1 MNSEKKLEL
10 VLEGLN
16 CAGCSAKIEDRV
28 NKLKYVE
35 SASINF
41 VNKVL
46 TINLEDLNK
55 REYVMKE
62 ARGIVNKLEP
72 HVKVFERNEDLK
84 EMRHSQNKVCE
95 CSEKDHNHSHDHDNN
110 HGHSHSHGHS
120 HGESN
125 FGNEKISK
133 ISMAIGIVLA
143 IIAFFIK
150 DESSL
155 KITLFIVSYGLIGYE
170 ILIIAFKNILRGEV
184 FDENF
189 LMAVATV
196 GAIAI
201 KEYPEAVAVMLFYKI
216 GEIFQDYAID
226 HSRKS
231 IANLVDIRPEFANV
245 KKDENVEKVSPEQV
259 EIGDI
264 IIVKPGEKVP
274 LDGEVIDGES
284 YLDTSILTGESVN
297 RKVEKGDIV
306 LSGSINNT
314 SLLTV
319 KVTKTFGQSA
329 VSKILDLVENASS
342 RKAPTEN
349 FITKFARY
357 YTPVVVFSAI
367 ALAILPPIISGTYDF
382 SEWIYRALVFL
393 VISCPCALVVSIP
406 LGFFG
411 GIGAAS
417 RNGILVKG
425 GNYLEALENTE
436 IVVFDKTG
444 TLTEGVFEVSEVKTY
459 KDIEE
464 DELIKLASLG
474 ESFSNHPIAKS
485 IIKYYGKDVDKQE
498 IKEYEEISG
507 HGVRALLGEDE
518 LLVGNHK
525 LMELNKVNYE
535 KANKFGTV
543 VYVALNKN
551 YCGYIIISDR
561 IKEDSKKT
569 IKELKNKGIKKTIML
584 TGDNK
589 SAGEKIGKEL
599 LLDEVYT
606 DLLPENKIEELEKLF
621 SQKSPK
627 GKLVFVGDGVNDAPV
642 LARADIGIAMGGLGS
657 DAAIEASDIVIM
669 QDNPFKI
676 IKGIEIAKRTKKI
689 VWENIIFSLGI
700 KFVVLSLG
708 ALGFANMWAAVFADV
723 GVTLIAVLNSMRAL
737 K

>member
-1 MNSEKKLEL
+1 MNNEEKLEL

-28 NKLKYVE
+28 NKLEDVE

-41 VNKVL
+41 ANKVL
-46 TINLEDLNK
+46 TIKFRNLNK
-55 REYVMKE
+55 KNIIMKDT
-62 ARGIVNKLEP
+62 RSIVNKLEP
-72 HVKVFERNEDLK
+72 HVKVLERQKNLRRKKPIE
-84 EMRHSQNKVCE
+84 EQVCSCSQGEHCHN
-95 CSEKDHNHSHDHDNN
+95 SEKT
-110 HGHSHSHGHS
+110 HSHGHS
-120 HGESN
+120 HAHGETKL
-125 FGNEKISK
+125 GNESISK
-133 ISMAIGIVLA
+133 ISMAIGIILA
-143 IIAFFIK
+143 IVAFLIK
-150 DESSL
+150 DEESL
-155 KITLFIVSYGLIGYE
+155 KTSLFIVSYILVGYE
-170 ILIIAFKNILRGEV
+170 IIIIALKNILRGEI

-189 LMAVATV
+189 LMAVATI

-201 KEYPEAVAVMLFYKI
+201 KEYPEAVAVMVFYKI
-216 GEIFQDYAID
+216 GEIFQDYAVD
-226 HSRKS
+226 HSRRS

-245 KKDENVEKVSPEQV
+245 KKGENIEMMSPEEVQ
-259 EIGDI
+259 IGDI

-274 LDGEVIDGES
+274 LDGEIIEGQS

-297 RKVEKGDIV
+297 RKVEKGDVV

-314 SLLTV
+314 SLLTI
-319 KVTKTFGQSA
+319 KVTKNFGQSA

-342 RKAPTEN
+342 KKAPTEN
-349 FITKFARY
+349 FITKFAKY
-357 YTPVVVFSAI
+357 YTPAVVFSAL
-367 ALAILPPIISGTYDF
+367 ALAVLPPIILGSYEF
-382 SEWIYRALVFL
+382 SKWIYRALVFL

-417 RNGILVKG
+417 RNGILIKG
-425 GNYLEALENTE
+425 GNYLEALQNVE
-436 IVVFDKTG
+436 IAVFDKTG
-444 TLTEGVFEVSEVKTY
+444 TLTEGVFEVSQVKTH
-459 KDIEE
+459 KDIKE
-464 DELIKLASLG
+464 DELIRLASLG

-485 IIKYYGKDVDKQE
+485 IVNYYGKDIDKQE

-507 HGVRALLGEDE
+507 HGIRALLDEGE

-525 LMELNKVNYE
+525 LMELKEVNYE
-535 KANKFGTV
+535 KTKDFGTI

-551 YCGYIIISDR
+551 YLGYIIISDR

-569 IKELKNKGIKKTIML
+569 IKELKNMGVKKTVML

-589 SAGEKIGKEL
+589 SAGERIGKEL
-599 LLDEVYT
+599 ALDEVHT

-621 SQKSPK
+621 SQKSLG

-669 QDNPFKI
+669 EDNPFKI
-676 IKGIEIAKRTKKI
+676 IKGIEIAKKTKKI
-689 VWENIIFSLGI
+689 VWQNIIFSLGV
-700 KFVVLSLG
+700 KFVVLTLG

-723 GVTLIAVLNSMRAL
+723 GVTLIAVLNSMRTL

>member
-1 MNSEKKLEL
+1 MNNEEKLEL

-28 NKLKYVE
+28 NKLEDVE

-41 VNKVL
+41 ANKVL
-46 TINLEDLNK
+46 TIKFRNLNK
-55 REYVMKE
+55 KNIIMKDT
-62 ARGIVNKLEP
+62 RSIVNKLEP
-72 HVKVFERNEDLK
+72 HVKVLERQKNLRRTKPIE
-84 EMRHSQNKVCE
+84 EQVCSCSQGEHCHN
-95 CSEKDHNHSHDHDNN
+95 SEKT
-110 HGHSHSHGHS
+110 HSHGHS
-120 HGESN
+120 HDHGETKL
-125 FGNEKISK
+125 GNESISK
-133 ISMAIGIVLA
+133 ISMAIGIILA
-143 IIAFFIK
+143 IVAFLIK
-150 DESSL
+150 DEESL
-155 KITLFIVSYGLIGYE
+155 KTSLFIVSYILVGYE
-170 ILIIAFKNILRGEV
+170 IIIIALKNILRGEI

-189 LMAVATV
+189 LMAVATI

-201 KEYPEAVAVMLFYKI
+201 KEYPEAVAVMVFYKI
-216 GEIFQDYAID
+216 GEIFQDYAVD
-226 HSRKS
+226 HSRRS

-245 KKDENVEKVSPEQV
+245 KKGENIEMMSPEEVQ
-259 EIGDI
+259 IGDI

-274 LDGEVIDGES
+274 LDGEIIEGQS

-297 RKVEKGDIV
+297 RKVEKGDVV

-314 SLLTV
+314 SLLTI
-319 KVTKTFGQSA
+319 KVTKNFGQSA

-342 RKAPTEN
+342 KKAPTEN
-349 FITKFARY
+349 FITKFAKY
-357 YTPVVVFSAI
+357 YTPAVVFSAL
-367 ALAILPPIISGTYDF
+367 ALAVLPPIILGSYEF
-382 SEWIYRALVFL
+382 SKWIYRALVFL

-417 RNGILVKG
+417 RNGILIKG
-425 GNYLEALENTE
+425 GNYLEALQNVE
-436 IVVFDKTG
+436 IAVFDKTG
-444 TLTEGVFEVSEVKTY
+444 TLTEGVFEVSQVKTH
-459 KDIEE
+459 KDIKE
-464 DELIKLASLG
+464 DELIRLASLG

-485 IIKYYGKDVDKQE
+485 IVNYYGKDIDKQE

-507 HGVRALLGEDE
+507 HGIRALLDEGE

-525 LMELNKVNYE
+525 LMELKEVNYE
-535 KANKFGTV
+535 KTKDFGTI

-551 YCGYIIISDR
+551 YLGYIIISDR

-569 IKELKNKGIKKTIML
+569 IKELKNMGVKKTVML

-589 SAGEKIGKEL
+589 SAGERIGKEL
-599 LLDEVYT
+599 ALDEVHT

-621 SQKSPK
+621 SQKSLG

-669 QDNPFKI
+669 EDNPFKI
-676 IKGIEIAKRTKKI
+676 IKGIEIAKKTKKI
-689 VWENIIFSLGI
+689 VWQNIIFSLGV
-700 KFVVLSLG
+700 KFVVLTLG

-723 GVTLIAVLNSMRAL
+723 GVTLIAVLNSMRTL

>member
-1 MNSEKKLEL
+1 MNNEEKLEL

-28 NKLKYVE
+28 NKLEDVE

-41 VNKVL
+41 ANKVL
-46 TINLEDLNK
+46 TIKFRNLNK
-55 REYVMKE
+55 KNIIMKDT
-62 ARGIVNKLEP
+62 RSIVNKLEP
-72 HVKVFERNEDLK
+72 HVKVLERQKNLRRKKPIE
-84 EMRHSQNKVCE
+84 EQVCSCSQGEHCHN
-95 CSEKDHNHSHDHDNN
+95 SEKT
-110 HGHSHSHGHS
+110 HSHGHS
-120 HGESN
+120 HDHGETKL
-125 FGNEKISK
+125 GNESISK
-133 ISMAIGIVLA
+133 ISMAIGIILA
-143 IIAFFIK
+143 IVAFLIK
-150 DESSL
+150 DEESL
-155 KITLFIVSYGLIGYE
+155 KTSLFIVSYILVGYE
-170 ILIIAFKNILRGEV
+170 IIIIALKNILRGEI

-189 LMAVATV
+189 LMAVATI

-201 KEYPEAVAVMLFYKI
+201 KEYPEAVAVMVFYKI
-216 GEIFQDYAID
+216 GEIFQDYAVD
-226 HSRKS
+226 HSRRS

-245 KKDENVEKVSPEQV
+245 KKGENIEMMSPEEVQ
-259 EIGDI
+259 IGDI

-274 LDGEVIDGES
+274 LDGEIIEGQS

-297 RKVEKGDIV
+297 RKVEKGDVV

-314 SLLTV
+314 SLLTI
-319 KVTKTFGQSA
+319 KVTKNFGQSA
-329 VSKILDLVENASS
+329 ASKILDLVENASS
-342 RKAPTEN
+342 KKAPTEN
-349 FITKFARY
+349 FITKFAKY
-357 YTPVVVFSAI
+357 YTPAVVFSAL
-367 ALAILPPIISGTYDF
+367 ALAVLPPIILGSYEF
-382 SEWIYRALVFL
+382 SKWIYRALVFL

-417 RNGILVKG
+417 RNGILIKG
-425 GNYLEALENTE
+425 GNYLEALQNVE
-436 IVVFDKTG
+436 IAVFDKTG
-444 TLTEGVFEVSEVKTY
+444 TLTEGVFEVSQVKTH
-459 KDIEE
+459 KDIKE
-464 DELIKLASLG
+464 DELIRLASLG

-485 IIKYYGKDVDKQE
+485 IVNYYGKDIDKQE

-507 HGVRALLGEDE
+507 HGIRALLDEGE

-525 LMELNKVNYE
+525 LMELKEVNYE
-535 KANKFGTV
+535 KTKDFGTI

-551 YCGYIIISDR
+551 YLGYIIISDR

-569 IKELKNKGIKKTIML
+569 IKELKNMGVKKTVML

-589 SAGEKIGKEL
+589 SAGERIGKEL
-599 LLDEVYT
+599 ALDEVHT

-621 SQKSPK
+621 SQKSLG

-669 QDNPFKI
+669 EDNPFKI
-676 IKGIEIAKRTKKI
+676 IKGIEIAKKTKKI
-689 VWENIIFSLGI
+689 VWQNIIFSLGV
-700 KFVVLSLG
+700 KFVVLTLG

-723 GVTLIAVLNSMRAL
+723 GVTLIAVLNSMRTL

>member
-1 MNSEKKLEL
+1 MNNEEKLEL

-28 NKLKYVE
+28 NKLEDVE

-41 VNKVL
+41 ANKVL
-46 TINLEDLNK
+46 TIKFRNLNK
-55 REYVMKE
+55 KNIIMKDT
-62 ARGIVNKLEP
+62 RSIVNKLEP
-72 HVKVFERNEDLK
+72 HVKVLERQKNLRRKKPIE
-84 EMRHSQNKVCE
+84 EQVCSCSQGEHCHN
-95 CSEKDHNHSHDHDNN
+95 SEKT
-110 HGHSHSHGHS
+110 HSHGHS
-120 HGESN
+120 HAHGETKL
-125 FGNEKISK
+125 GNESISK
-133 ISMAIGIVLA
+133 ISMAIGIILA
-143 IIAFFIK
+143 IVAFLIK
-150 DESSL
+150 DEESL
-155 KITLFIVSYGLIGYE
+155 KTSLFIVSYILVGYE
-170 ILIIAFKNILRGEV
+170 IIIIALKNILRGEI

-189 LMAVATV
+189 LMAVATI

-201 KEYPEAVAVMLFYKI
+201 KEYPEAVAVMVFYKI
-216 GEIFQDYAID
+216 GEIFQDYAVD
-226 HSRKS
+226 HSRRS

-245 KKDENVEKVSPEQV
+245 KKGENIEMMSPEEVQ
-259 EIGDI
+259 IGDI

-274 LDGEVIDGES
+274 LDGEIIEGQS

-297 RKVEKGDIV
+297 RKVEKGDVV

-314 SLLTV
+314 SLLTI
-319 KVTKTFGQSA
+319 KVTKNFGQSA

-342 RKAPTEN
+342 KKAPTEN
-349 FITKFARY
+349 FITKFAKY
-357 YTPVVVFSAI
+357 YTPAVVFSAL
-367 ALAILPPIISGTYDF
+367 ALAVLPPIILGSYEF
-382 SEWIYRALVFL
+382 SKWIYRALVFL

-417 RNGILVKG
+417 RNGILIKG
-425 GNYLEALENTE
+425 GNYLEALQNVE
-436 IVVFDKTG
+436 IAVFDKTG
-444 TLTEGVFEVSEVKTY
+444 TLTEGVFEVSQVKTH
-459 KDIEE
+459 KDIKE
-464 DELIKLASLG
+464 DELIRLASLG

-485 IIKYYGKDVDKQE
+485 IVNYYGKDIDKQE

-507 HGVRALLGEDE
+507 HGIRALLDEGE

-525 LMELNKVNYE
+525 LMELKEVNYE
-535 KANKFGTV
+535 KTKDFGTV

-551 YCGYIIISDR
+551 YLGYIIISDR

-569 IKELKNKGIKKTIML
+569 IKELKNMGVKKTVML

-589 SAGEKIGKEL
+589 SAGERIGKEL
-599 LLDEVYT
+599 ALDEVHT

-621 SQKSPK
+621 SQKSLG

-669 QDNPFKI
+669 EDNPFKI
-676 IKGIEIAKRTKKI
+676 IKGIEIAKKTKKI
-689 VWENIIFSLGI
+689 VWQNIIFSLGV
-700 KFVVLSLG
+700 KFVVLTLG

-723 GVTLIAVLNSMRAL
+723 GVTLIAVLNSMRTL

>member
-1 MNSEKKLEL
+1 MNNEEKLEL

-28 NKLKYVE
+28 NKLEDVE

-41 VNKVL
+41 ANKVL
-46 TINLEDLNK
+46 TIKFRNLNK
-55 REYVMKE
+55 KNIIMKDT
-62 ARGIVNKLEP
+62 RSIVNKLEP
-72 HVKVFERNEDLK
+72 HVKVLERQKNLRRKKPIE
-84 EMRHSQNKVCE
+84 EQVCSCSQGEHCHN
-95 CSEKDHNHSHDHDNN
+95 SEKT
-110 HGHSHSHGHS
+110 HSHGHS
-120 HGESN
+120 HDHGETKL
-125 FGNEKISK
+125 GNESISK
-133 ISMAIGIVLA
+133 ISMAIGIILA
-143 IIAFFIK
+143 IVAFLIK
-150 DESSL
+150 DEESL
-155 KITLFIVSYGLIGYE
+155 KTSLFIVSYILVGYE
-170 ILIIAFKNILRGEV
+170 IIIIALKNILRGEI

-189 LMAVATV
+189 LMAVATI

-201 KEYPEAVAVMLFYKI
+201 KEYPEAVAVMVFYKI
-216 GEIFQDYAID
+216 GEIFQDYAVD
-226 HSRKS
+226 HSRRS

-245 KKDENVEKVSPEQV
+245 KKGENIEMMSPEEVQ
-259 EIGDI
+259 IGDI

-274 LDGEVIDGES
+274 LDGEIIEGQS

-297 RKVEKGDIV
+297 RKVEKGDVV

-314 SLLTV
+314 SLLTI
-319 KVTKTFGQSA
+319 KVTKNFGQSA

-342 RKAPTEN
+342 KKAPTEN
-349 FITKFARY
+349 FITKFAKY
-357 YTPVVVFSAI
+357 YTPAVVFSAL
-367 ALAILPPIISGTYDF
+367 ALAVLPPIILGSYEF
-382 SEWIYRALVFL
+382 SKWIYRALVFL

-417 RNGILVKG
+417 RNGILIKG
-425 GNYLEALENTE
+425 GNYLEALQNVE
-436 IVVFDKTG
+436 IAVFDKTG
-444 TLTEGVFEVSEVKTY
+444 TLTEGVFEVSQVKTH
-459 KDIEE
+459 KDIKE
-464 DELIKLASLG
+464 DELIRLASLG

-485 IIKYYGKDVDKQE
+485 IVNYYGKDIDKQE

-507 HGVRALLGEDE
+507 HGIRALLDEGE

-525 LMELNKVNYE
+525 LMELKEVNYE
-535 KANKFGTV
+535 KTKDFGTI

-551 YCGYIIISDR
+551 YLGYIIISDR

-569 IKELKNKGIKKTIML
+569 IKELKNMGVKKTVML

-589 SAGEKIGKEL
+589 SAGERIGKEL
-599 LLDEVYT
+599 ALDEVHT

-621 SQKSPK
+621 SQKSLG

-669 QDNPFKI
+669 EDNPFKI
-676 IKGIEIAKRTKKI
+676 IKGIEIAKKTKKI
-689 VWENIIFSLGI
+689 VWQNIIFSLGV
-700 KFVVLSLG
+700 KFVVLTLG

-723 GVTLIAVLNSMRAL
+723 GVTLIAVLNSMRTL

>member
-1 MNSEKKLEL
+1 MNNEEKLEL

-28 NKLKYVE
+28 NKLEDVE

-41 VNKVL
+41 ANKVL
-46 TINLEDLNK
+46 TIKFRNLNK
-55 REYVMKE
+55 KNIIMKDT
-62 ARGIVNKLEP
+62 RSIVNKLEP
-72 HVKVFERNEDLK
+72 HVKVLERQKNLRRTKPIE
-84 EMRHSQNKVCE
+84 EQVCSCSQGEHCHN
-95 CSEKDHNHSHDHDNN
+95 SEKT
-110 HGHSHSHGHS
+110 HSHGHS
-120 HGESN
+120 HDHGETKL
-125 FGNEKISK
+125 GNESISK
-133 ISMAIGIVLA
+133 ISMAIGIILA
-143 IIAFFIK
+143 IVAFLIK
-150 DESSL
+150 DEESL
-155 KITLFIVSYGLIGYE
+155 KTSLFIVSYILVGYE
-170 ILIIAFKNILRGEV
+170 IIIIALKNILRGEI

-189 LMAVATV
+189 LMAVATI

-201 KEYPEAVAVMLFYKI
+201 KEYPEAVAVMVFYKI
-216 GEIFQDYAID
+216 GEIFQDYAVD
-226 HSRKS
+226 HSRRS

-245 KKDENVEKVSPEQV
+245 KKGENIEMMSPEEVQ
-259 EIGDI
+259 IGDI

-274 LDGEVIDGES
+274 LDGEIIEGQS

-297 RKVEKGDIV
+297 RKVEKGDVV

-314 SLLTV
+314 SLLTI
-319 KVTKTFGQSA
+319 KVTKNFGQSA

-342 RKAPTEN
+342 KKAPTEN
-349 FITKFARY
+349 FITKFAKY
-357 YTPVVVFSAI
+357 YTPAVVFSAL
-367 ALAILPPIISGTYDF
+367 ALAVLPPIILGSYEF
-382 SEWIYRALVFL
+382 SKWIYRALVFL

-417 RNGILVKG
+417 RNGILIKG
-425 GNYLEALENTE
+425 GNYLEALQNVE
-436 IVVFDKTG
+436 IAVFDKTG
-444 TLTEGVFEVSEVKTY
+444 TLTEGVFEVSQVKTH
-459 KDIEE
+459 KDIKE
-464 DELIKLASLG
+464 DELIRLASLG

-485 IIKYYGKDVDKQE
+485 IVNYYGKDIDKQE

-507 HGVRALLGEDE
+507 HGIRALLDEGE

-525 LMELNKVNYE
+525 LMELKEVNYE
-535 KANKFGTV
+535 KTKDFGTV

-551 YCGYIIISDR
+551 YLGYIIISDR

-569 IKELKNKGIKKTIML
+569 IKELKNMGVKKTVML

-589 SAGEKIGKEL
+589 SAGERIGKEL
-599 LLDEVYT
+599 ALDEVHT

-621 SQKSPK
+621 SQKSLG

-669 QDNPFKI
+669 EDNPFKI
-676 IKGIEIAKRTKKI
+676 IKGIEIAKKTKKI
-689 VWENIIFSLGI
+689 VWQNIIFSLGV
-700 KFVVLSLG
+700 KFVVLTLG

-723 GVTLIAVLNSMRAL
+723 GVTLIAVLNSMRTL

>member
-1 MNSEKKLEL
+1 MNNEEKLEL

-28 NKLKYVE
+28 NKLEDVE

-41 VNKVL
+41 ANKVL
-46 TINLEDLNK
+46 TIKFRNLNK
-55 REYVMKE
+55 KNIIMKDT
-62 ARGIVNKLEP
+62 RSIVNKLEP
-72 HVKVFERNEDLK
+72 HVKVLERQKNLRRKKPIE
-84 EMRHSQNKVCE
+84 EQVCSCSQGEHCHN
-95 CSEKDHNHSHDHDNN
+95 SEKT
-110 HGHSHSHGHS
+110 HSHGHS
-120 HGESN
+120 HDHGETKL
-125 FGNEKISK
+125 GNESISK
-133 ISMAIGIVLA
+133 ISMAIGIILA
-143 IIAFFIK
+143 IVAFLIK
-150 DESSL
+150 DEESL
-155 KITLFIVSYGLIGYE
+155 KTSLFIVSYILVGYE
-170 ILIIAFKNILRGEV
+170 IIIIALKNILRGEI

-189 LMAVATV
+189 LMAVATI

-201 KEYPEAVAVMLFYKI
+201 KEYPEAVAVMVFYKI
-216 GEIFQDYAID
+216 GEIFQDYAVD
-226 HSRKS
+226 HSRRS

-245 KKDENVEKVSPEQV
+245 KKGENIEMMSPEEVQ
-259 EIGDI
+259 IGDI

-274 LDGEVIDGES
+274 LDGEIIEGQS

-297 RKVEKGDIV
+297 RKVEKGDVV

-314 SLLTV
+314 SLLTI
-319 KVTKTFGQSA
+319 KVTKNFGQSA

-342 RKAPTEN
+342 KKAPTEN
-349 FITKFARY
+349 FITKFAKY
-357 YTPVVVFSAI
+357 YTPAVVFSAL
-367 ALAILPPIISGTYDF
+367 ALAVLPPIILGSYEF
-382 SEWIYRALVFL
+382 SKWIYRALVFL

-417 RNGILVKG
+417 RNGILIKG
-425 GNYLEALENTE
+425 GNYLEALQNVE
-436 IVVFDKTG
+436 IAVFDKTG
-444 TLTEGVFEVSEVKTY
+444 TLTEGVFEVSQVKTH
-459 KDIEE
+459 KDIKE
-464 DELIKLASLG
+464 DELIRLASLG

-485 IIKYYGKDVDKQE
+485 IVNYYGKDIDKQE

-507 HGVRALLGEDE
+507 HGIRALLDEGE

-525 LMELNKVNYE
+525 LMELKEVNYE
-535 KANKFGTV
+535 KTKDFGTV

-551 YCGYIIISDR
+551 YLGYIIISDR

-569 IKELKNKGIKKTIML
+569 IKELKNMGVKKTVML

-589 SAGEKIGKEL
+589 SAGERIGKEL
-599 LLDEVYT
+599 ALDEVHT

-621 SQKSPK
+621 SQKSLG

-669 QDNPFKI
+669 EDNPFKI
-676 IKGIEIAKRTKKI
+676 IKGIEIAKKTKKI
-689 VWENIIFSLGI
+689 VWQNIIFSLGV
-700 KFVVLSLG
+700 KFVVLTLG

-723 GVTLIAVLNSMRAL
+723 GVTLIAVLNSMRTL

>member
-1 MNSEKKLEL
+1 MNNEEKLEL

-28 NKLKYVE
+28 NKLEDVE

-41 VNKVL
+41 ANKVL
-46 TINLEDLNK
+46 TIKFRNLNK
-55 REYVMKE
+55 KNIIMKDT
-62 ARGIVNKLEP
+62 RSIVNKLEP
-72 HVKVFERNEDLK
+72 HVKVLERQKNLRRTKPIE
-84 EMRHSQNKVCE
+84 EQVCSCSQGEHCHN
-95 CSEKDHNHSHDHDNN
+95 SEKT
-110 HGHSHSHGHS
+110 HSHGHS
-120 HGESN
+120 HAHGETKL
-125 FGNEKISK
+125 GNESISK
-133 ISMAIGIVLA
+133 ISMAIGIILA
-143 IIAFFIK
+143 IVAFLIK
-150 DESSL
+150 DEESL
-155 KITLFIVSYGLIGYE
+155 KTSLFIVSYILVGYE
-170 ILIIAFKNILRGEV
+170 IIIIALKNILRGEI

-189 LMAVATV
+189 LMAVATI

-201 KEYPEAVAVMLFYKI
+201 KEYPEAVAVMVFYKI
-216 GEIFQDYAID
+216 GEIFQDYAVD
-226 HSRKS
+226 HSRRS

-245 KKDENVEKVSPEQV
+245 KKGENIEMMSPEEVQ
-259 EIGDI
+259 IGDI

-274 LDGEVIDGES
+274 LDGEIIEGQS

-297 RKVEKGDIV
+297 RKVEKGDVV

-314 SLLTV
+314 SLLTI
-319 KVTKTFGQSA
+319 KVTKNFGQSA

-342 RKAPTEN
+342 KKAPTEN
-349 FITKFARY
+349 FITKFAKY
-357 YTPVVVFSAI
+357 YTPAVVFSAL
-367 ALAILPPIISGTYDF
+367 ALAVLPPIILGSYEF
-382 SEWIYRALVFL
+382 SKWIYRALVFL

-417 RNGILVKG
+417 RNGILIKG
-425 GNYLEALENTE
+425 GNYLEALQNVE
-436 IVVFDKTG
+436 IAVFDKTG
-444 TLTEGVFEVSEVKTY
+444 TLTEGVFEVSQVKTH
-459 KDIEE
+459 KDIKE
-464 DELIKLASLG
+464 DELIRLASLG

-485 IIKYYGKDVDKQE
+485 IVNYYGKDIDKQE

-507 HGVRALLGEDE
+507 HGIRALLDEGE

-525 LMELNKVNYE
+525 LMELKEVNYE
-535 KANKFGTV
+535 KTKDFGTI

-551 YCGYIIISDR
+551 YLGYIIISDR

-569 IKELKNKGIKKTIML
+569 IKELKNMGVKKTVML

-589 SAGEKIGKEL
+589 SAGERIGKEL
-599 LLDEVYT
+599 ALDEVHT

-621 SQKSPK
+621 SQKSLG

-669 QDNPFKI
+669 EDNPFKI
-676 IKGIEIAKRTKKI
+676 IKGIEIAKKTKKI
-689 VWENIIFSLGI
+689 VWQNIIFSLGV
-700 KFVVLSLG
+700 KFVVLTLG

-723 GVTLIAVLNSMRAL
+723 GVTLIAVLNSMRTL

>member
-1 MNSEKKLEL
+1 MNNEEKLEL

-28 NKLKYVE
+28 NKLEDVE

-46 TINLEDLNK
+46 TIKFRNLNK
-55 REYVMKE
+55 KNIIMKDT
-62 ARGIVNKLEP
+62 RSIVNKLEP
-72 HVKVFERNEDLK
+72 HVKVLERQKNLRRTKPIE
-84 EMRHSQNKVCE
+84 EQVCSCSQGEHCHN
-95 CSEKDHNHSHDHDNN
+95 SEKT
-110 HGHSHSHGHS
+110 HSHGHS
-120 HGESN
+120 HDHGETKL
-125 FGNEKISK
+125 GNESISK
-133 ISMAIGIVLA
+133 ISMAIGIILA
-143 IIAFFIK
+143 IVAFLIK
-150 DESSL
+150 DEESL
-155 KITLFIVSYGLIGYE
+155 KTSLFIVSYILVGYE
-170 ILIIAFKNILRGEV
+170 IIIIALKNILRGEI

-189 LMAVATV
+189 LMAVATI

-201 KEYPEAVAVMLFYKI
+201 KEYPEAVAVMVFYKI
-216 GEIFQDYAID
+216 GEIFQDYAVD
-226 HSRKS
+226 HSRRS

-245 KKDENVEKVSPEQV
+245 KKGENIEMMSPEEVQ
-259 EIGDI
+259 IGDI

-274 LDGEVIDGES
+274 LDGEIIEGQS

-297 RKVEKGDIV
+297 RKVEKGDVV

-314 SLLTV
+314 SLLTI
-319 KVTKTFGQSA
+319 KVTKNFGQSA

-342 RKAPTEN
+342 KKAPTEN
-349 FITKFARY
+349 FITKFAKY
-357 YTPVVVFSAI
+357 YTPAVVFSAL
-367 ALAILPPIISGTYDF
+367 ALAVLPPIILGSYEF
-382 SEWIYRALVFL
+382 SKWIYRALVFL

-417 RNGILVKG
+417 RNGILIKG
-425 GNYLEALENTE
+425 GNYLEALQNVE
-436 IVVFDKTG
+436 IAVFDKTG
-444 TLTEGVFEVSEVKTY
+444 TLTEGVFEVSQVKTH
-459 KDIEE
+459 KDIKE
-464 DELIKLASLG
+464 DELIRLASLG

-485 IIKYYGKDVDKQE
+485 IVNYYGKDIDKQE

-507 HGVRALLGEDE
+507 HGIRALLDEGE

-525 LMELNKVNYE
+525 LMELKEVSYE
-535 KANKFGTV
+535 KTKDFGTV

-551 YCGYIIISDR
+551 YLGYIIISDR

-569 IKELKNKGIKKTIML
+569 IKELKNMGVKKTVML

-589 SAGEKIGKEL
+589 SAGERIGKEL
-599 LLDEVYT
+599 ALDEVHT

-621 SQKSPK
+621 SQKSLG

-657 DAAIEASDIVIM
+657 DAAIQASDIVVM
-669 QDNPFKI
+669 EDNPFKI
-676 IKGIEIAKRTKKI
+676 IKGIEIAKKTKKI
-689 VWENIIFSLGI
+689 VWQNIIFSLGV
-700 KFVVLSLG
+700 KFVVLTLG

-723 GVTLIAVLNSMRAL
+723 GVTLIAVLNSMRTL

>member
-1 MNSEKKLEL
+1 MSKEKKLEL
-10 VLEGLN
+10 VLEGLS

-28 NKLKYVE
+28 NKLEDVD

-41 VNKVL
+41 ANKVL
-46 TINLEDLNK
+46 TINLEELDK
-55 REYVMKE
+55 REDVLNNTK
-62 ARGIVNKLEP
+62 GIVNKLEP
-72 HVKVFERNEDLK
+72 HVKVLERNSYSK
-84 EMRHSQNKVCE
+84 EMRTSKCDGGCCGEEH
-95 CSEKDHNHSHDHDNN
+95 HHSHEY
-110 HGHSHSHGHS
+110 GHSHGHFHS
-120 HGESN
+120 EAS

-133 ISMAIGIVLA
+133 FSMIIGIALA
-143 IIAFFIK
+143 VIAFFIK
-150 DESSL
+150 DDSSV
-155 KITLFIVSYGLIGYE
+155 KTALFIVSYLLIGYE
-170 ILIIAFKNILRGEV
+170 ILIVAFRNILGGEI

-189 LMAVATV
+189 LMAVATI

-201 KEYPEAVAVMLFYKI
+201 KQYPEAVAVMLFYKI
-216 GEIFQDYAID
+216 GEIFQDYAVD

-231 IANLVDIRPEFANV
+231 IADIVDIRPEFANL
-245 KKDENVEKVSPEQV
+245 KKGENIEKISPEQV
-259 EIGDI
+259 NIGDI

-274 LDGEVIDGES
+274 LDGEVIEGQS

-297 RKVEKGDIV
+297 KKVEEGDVV
-306 LSGSINNT
+306 LSGFINST
-314 SLLTV
+314 SLLTI

-329 VSKILDLVENASS
+329 VSKILDLVENASF
-342 RKAPTEN
+342 RKAPTEK
-349 FITKFARY
+349 FITKFAKY

-367 ALAILPPIISGTYDF
+367 ALFVLPPIISATYNF
-382 SEWIYRALVFL
+382 SEWLYRALVFL

-425 GNYLEALENTE
+425 SNYLEALQDTE
-436 IVVFDKTG
+436 VVVFDKTG
-444 TLTEGVFEVSEVKTY
+444 TLTEGVFEVSKVKTHD
-459 KDIEE
+459 DIKE
-464 DELIKLASLG
+464 DELIRLASLG

-485 IIKYYGKDVDKQE
+485 IIKYYGKDIEKKE

-507 HGVRALLGEDE
+507 HGIKALLEKKE

-525 LMELNKVNYE
+525 LMELNGINYE
-535 KANKFGTV
+535 KVNEFGTI
-543 VYVALNKN
+543 VYVALDKK
-551 YCGYIIISDR
+551 YYGYIIISDK

-569 IKELKNKGIKKTIML
+569 IRELKNKGIKKTVML

-589 SAGEKIGKEL
+589 LAGEKIGKEL
-599 LLDEVYT
+599 SLDEVHT

-621 SQKSPK
+621 EQRSSK

-669 QDNPFKI
+669 EDNPFKI

-689 VWENIIFSLGI
+689 VWENIIFSLGV
-700 KFVVLSLG
+700 KLVVLALG

-737 K
+737 KI

>member
-1 MNSEKKLEL
+1 MNNEEKLEL

-28 NKLKYVE
+28 NKLEDVE

-46 TINLEDLNK
+46 TIKFRNLNK
-55 REYVMKE
+55 KNIIMKDT
-62 ARGIVNKLEP
+62 RSIVNKLEP
-72 HVKVFERNEDLK
+72 HVKVLERQKNLRRKKPIE
-84 EMRHSQNKVCE
+84 EQVCSCSQGEHCHN
-95 CSEKDHNHSHDHDNN
+95 SEKT
-110 HGHSHSHGHS
+110 HSHGHS
-120 HGESN
+120 HDHGETKL
-125 FGNEKISK
+125 GNESISK
-133 ISMAIGIVLA
+133 ISMAIGIILA
-143 IIAFFIK
+143 IVAFLIK
-150 DESSL
+150 DEESL
-155 KITLFIVSYGLIGYE
+155 KTSLFIVSYILVGYE
-170 ILIIAFKNILRGEV
+170 IIIIALKNILRGEI

-189 LMAVATV
+189 LMAVATI

-201 KEYPEAVAVMLFYKI
+201 KEYPEAVAVMVFYKI
-216 GEIFQDYAID
+216 GEIFQDYAVD
-226 HSRKS
+226 HSRRS

-245 KKDENVEKVSPEQV
+245 KKGENIEMMSPEEVQ
-259 EIGDI
+259 IGDI

-274 LDGEVIDGES
+274 LDGEIIEGQS

-297 RKVEKGDIV
+297 RKVEKGDVV

-314 SLLTV
+314 SLLTI
-319 KVTKTFGQSA
+319 KVTKNFGQSA

-342 RKAPTEN
+342 KKAPTEN
-349 FITKFARY
+349 FITKFAKY
-357 YTPVVVFSAI
+357 YTPAVVFSAL
-367 ALAILPPIISGTYDF
+367 ALAVLPPIILGSYEF
-382 SEWIYRALVFL
+382 SKWIYRALVFL

-417 RNGILVKG
+417 RNGILIKG
-425 GNYLEALENTE
+425 GNYLEALQNVE
-436 IVVFDKTG
+436 IAVFDKTG
-444 TLTEGVFEVSEVKTY
+444 TLTEGVFEVSQVKTH
-459 KDIEE
+459 KDIKE
-464 DELIKLASLG
+464 DELIRLASLG

-485 IIKYYGKDVDKQE
+485 IVNYYGKDIDKQE

-507 HGVRALLGEDE
+507 HGIRALLDEGE

-525 LMELNKVNYE
+525 LMELKEVNYE
-535 KANKFGTV
+535 KTKDFGTV

-551 YCGYIIISDR
+551 YLGYIIISDR

-569 IKELKNKGIKKTIML
+569 IKELKNMGVKKTVML

-589 SAGEKIGKEL
+589 SAGERIGKEL
-599 LLDEVYT
+599 ALDEVHT

-621 SQKSPK
+621 SQKSLG

-669 QDNPFKI
+669 EDNPFKI
-676 IKGIEIAKRTKKI
+676 IKGIEIAKKTKKI
-689 VWENIIFSLGI
+689 VWQNIIFSLGV
-700 KFVVLSLG
+700 KFVVLTLG

-723 GVTLIAVLNSMRAL
+723 GVTLIAVLNSMRTL

>member
-1 MNSEKKLEL
+1 MNNEEKLEL

-28 NKLKYVE
+28 NKLEDVE

-46 TINLEDLNK
+46 TIKFRNLNK
-55 REYVMKE
+55 KNIIMKDT
-62 ARGIVNKLEP
+62 RSIVNKLEP
-72 HVKVFERNEDLK
+72 HVKVLERQKNLRRTKPIE
-84 EMRHSQNKVCE
+84 EQVCSCSQDEHCHN
-95 CSEKDHNHSHDHDNN
+95 SEKT
-110 HGHSHSHGHS
+110 HSHGHS
-120 HGESN
+120 HDHGETKL
-125 FGNEKISK
+125 GNESISK
-133 ISMAIGIVLA
+133 ISMAIGIILA
-143 IIAFFIK
+143 IVAFLIK
-150 DESSL
+150 DEESL
-155 KITLFIVSYGLIGYE
+155 KTSLFIVSYILVGYE
-170 ILIIAFKNILRGEV
+170 IIIIALKNILRGEI

-189 LMAVATV
+189 LMAVATI

-201 KEYPEAVAVMLFYKI
+201 KEYPEAVAVMVFYKI
-216 GEIFQDYAID
+216 GEIFQDYAVD
-226 HSRKS
+226 HSRRS

-245 KKDENVEKVSPEQV
+245 KKGENIEMMSPEEVQ
-259 EIGDI
+259 IGDI

-274 LDGEVIDGES
+274 LDGEIIEGQS

-297 RKVEKGDIV
+297 RKVEKGDVV
-306 LSGSINNT
+306 LSGTINNT
-314 SLLTV
+314 SLLTI
-319 KVTKTFGQSA
+319 KVTKNFGQSA

-342 RKAPTEN
+342 KKAPTEN
-349 FITKFARY
+349 FITKFAKY
-357 YTPVVVFSAI
+357 YTPAVVFSAL
-367 ALAILPPIISGTYDF
+367 ALAVLPPIILGSYEF
-382 SEWIYRALVFL
+382 SKWIYRALVFL

-417 RNGILVKG
+417 RNGILIKG
-425 GNYLEALENTE
+425 GNYLEALQNVE
-436 IVVFDKTG
+436 IAVFDKTG
-444 TLTEGVFEVSEVKTY
+444 TLTEGVFEVSQVKTH
-459 KDIEE
+459 KDIKE
-464 DELIKLASLG
+464 DELIRLASLG

-485 IIKYYGKDVDKQE
+485 IVNYYGKDIDKQE

-507 HGVRALLGEDE
+507 HGIRALLDEGE

-525 LMELNKVNYE
+525 LMELKEVSYE
-535 KANKFGTV
+535 KTKDFGTV

-551 YCGYIIISDR
+551 YLGYIIISDR

-569 IKELKNKGIKKTIML
+569 IKELKNMGVKKTVML

-589 SAGEKIGKEL
+589 SAGERIGKEL
-599 LLDEVYT
+599 ALDEVHT

-621 SQKSPK
+621 SQKSLG

-657 DAAIEASDIVIM
+657 DAAIQASDIVVM
-669 QDNPFKI
+669 EDNPFKI
-676 IKGIEIAKRTKKI
+676 IKGIEIAKKTKKI
-689 VWENIIFSLGI
+689 VWQNIIFSLGV
-700 KFVVLSLG
+700 KFVVLTLG

-723 GVTLIAVLNSMRAL
+723 GVTLIAVLNSMRTL

>member
-1 MNSEKKLEL
+1 MNNEEKLEL

-28 NKLKYVE
+28 NKLEDVE

-41 VNKVL
+41 ANKVL
-46 TINLEDLNK
+46 TIKFRNLNK
-55 REYVMKE
+55 KNIIMKDT
-62 ARGIVNKLEP
+62 RSIVNKLEP
-72 HVKVFERNEDLK
+72 HVKVLERQKNLRRKKPIE
-84 EMRHSQNKVCE
+84 EQVCSCSQGEHCHN
-95 CSEKDHNHSHDHDNN
+95 SEKT
-110 HGHSHSHGHS
+110 HSHGHS
-120 HGESN
+120 HDHGETKL
-125 FGNEKISK
+125 GNESISK
-133 ISMAIGIVLA
+133 ISMAIGIILA
-143 IIAFFIK
+143 IVAFLIK
-150 DESSL
+150 DEESL
-155 KITLFIVSYGLIGYE
+155 KTSLFIVSYILVGYE
-170 ILIIAFKNILRGEV
+170 IIIIALKNILRGEI

-189 LMAVATV
+189 LMAVATI

-201 KEYPEAVAVMLFYKI
+201 KEYPEAVAVMVFYKI
-216 GEIFQDYAID
+216 GEIFQDYAVD
-226 HSRKS
+226 HSRRS

-245 KKDENVEKVSPEQV
+245 KKGENIEMMSPEEVQ
-259 EIGDI
+259 IGDI

-274 LDGEVIDGES
+274 LDGEIIEGQS

-297 RKVEKGDIV
+297 RKVEKGDVV

-314 SLLTV
+314 SLLTI
-319 KVTKTFGQSA
+319 KVTKNFGQSA

-342 RKAPTEN
+342 KKAPTEN
-349 FITKFARY
+349 FITKFAKY
-357 YTPVVVFSAI
+357 YTPAVVFSAL
-367 ALAILPPIISGTYDF
+367 ALAVLPPIILGSYEF
-382 SEWIYRALVFL
+382 SKWIYRALVFL

-417 RNGILVKG
+417 RNGILIKG
-425 GNYLEALENTE
+425 GNYLEALQNVE
-436 IVVFDKTG
+436 IAVFDKTG
-444 TLTEGVFEVSEVKTY
+444 TLTEGVFEVSQVKTH
-459 KDIEE
+459 KDIKE
-464 DELIKLASLG
+464 DELIRLASLG

-485 IIKYYGKDVDKQE
+485 IVNYYGKDIDKQE

-507 HGVRALLGEDE
+507 HGIRALLDEGE

-525 LMELNKVNYE
+525 LMELKEVNYE
-535 KANKFGTV
+535 KTKDFGTI

-551 YCGYIIISDR
+551 YLGYIIISDR

-569 IKELKNKGIKKTIML
+569 IKELKNMGVKKTVML

-589 SAGEKIGKEL
+589 SAGERIGKEL
-599 LLDEVYT
+599 ALDEVHT
-606 DLLPENKIEELEKLF
+606 DLLPEDKIEELEKLF
-621 SQKSPK
+621 SQKSLG

-669 QDNPFKI
+669 EDNPFKI
-676 IKGIEIAKRTKKI
+676 IKGIEIAKKTKKI
-689 VWENIIFSLGI
+689 VWQNIIFSLGV
-700 KFVVLSLG
+700 KFVVLTLG

-723 GVTLIAVLNSMRAL
+723 GVTLIAVLNSMRTL

>member
-1 MNSEKKLEL
+1 MNNEEKLEL

-28 NKLKYVE
+28 NKLEDVE

-41 VNKVL
+41 ANKVL
-46 TINLEDLNK
+46 TIKFRNLNK
-55 REYVMKE
+55 KNIIMKDT
-62 ARGIVNKLEP
+62 RSIVNKLEP
-72 HVKVFERNEDLK
+72 HVKVLERQKNLRRTKPIE
-84 EMRHSQNKVCE
+84 EQVCSCSQGEHCHN
-95 CSEKDHNHSHDHDNN
+95 SEKT
-110 HGHSHSHGHS
+110 HSHGHS
-120 HGESN
+120 HAHGETKL
-125 FGNEKISK
+125 GNESISK
-133 ISMAIGIVLA
+133 ISMAIGIILA
-143 IIAFFIK
+143 IVAFLIK
-150 DESSL
+150 DEESL
-155 KITLFIVSYGLIGYE
+155 KTSLFIVSYILVGYE
-170 ILIIAFKNILRGEV
+170 IIIIALKNILRGEI

-189 LMAVATV
+189 LMAVATI

-201 KEYPEAVAVMLFYKI
+201 KEYPEAVAVMVFYKI
-216 GEIFQDYAID
+216 GEIFQDYAVD
-226 HSRKS
+226 HSRRS

-245 KKDENVEKVSPEQV
+245 KKGENIEMMSPEEVQ
-259 EIGDI
+259 IGDI

-274 LDGEVIDGES
+274 LDGEIIEGQS

-297 RKVEKGDIV
+297 RKVEKGDVV

-314 SLLTV
+314 SLLTI
-319 KVTKTFGQSA
+319 KVTKNFGQSA

-342 RKAPTEN
+342 KKAPTEN
-349 FITKFARY
+349 FITKFAKY
-357 YTPVVVFSAI
+357 YTPAVVFSAL
-367 ALAILPPIISGTYDF
+367 ALAVLPPIILGSYEF
-382 SEWIYRALVFL
+382 SKWIYRALVFL

-417 RNGILVKG
+417 RNGILIKG
-425 GNYLEALENTE
+425 GNYLEALQNVE
-436 IVVFDKTG
+436 IAVFDKTG
-444 TLTEGVFEVSEVKTY
+444 TLTEGVFEVSQVKTH
-459 KDIEE
+459 KDIKE
-464 DELIKLASLG
+464 DELIRLASLG

-485 IIKYYGKDVDKQE
+485 IVNYYGKDIDKQE

-507 HGVRALLGEDE
+507 HGIRALLDEGE

-525 LMELNKVNYE
+525 LMELKEVNYE
-535 KANKFGTV
+535 KTKDFGTV

-551 YCGYIIISDR
+551 YLGYIIISDR

-569 IKELKNKGIKKTIML
+569 IKELKNMGVKKTVML

-589 SAGEKIGKEL
+589 SAGERIGKEL
-599 LLDEVYT
+599 ALDEVHT

-621 SQKSPK
+621 SQKSLG

-669 QDNPFKI
+669 EDNPFKI
-676 IKGIEIAKRTKKI
+676 IKGIEIAKKTKKI
-689 VWENIIFSLGI
+689 VWQNIIFSLGV
-700 KFVVLSLG
+700 KFVVLTLG

-723 GVTLIAVLNSMRAL
+723 GVTLIAVLNSMRTL

>member
-1 MNSEKKLEL
+1 MNNEKKLEL
-10 VLEGLN
+10 VLEGLS

-28 NKLKYVE
+28 NKLEDVD

-41 VNKVL
+41 ANKVL
-46 TINLEDLNK
+46 TINLEDSNK
-55 REYVMKE
+55 REDVMKNT
-62 ARGIVNKLEP
+62 RGIVNKLEP
-72 HVKVFERNEDLK
+72 HVKVLERNSYSK
-84 EMRHSQNKVCE
+84 EMRTSKCDADCCGEEHE
-95 CSEKDHNHSHDHDNN
+95 HSHEY
-110 HGHSHSHGHS
+110 GHSHGHS
-120 HGESN
+120 HGEAS

-133 ISMAIGIVLA
+133 ISMIIGIILA
-143 IIAFFIK
+143 VIAFFIK

-155 KITLFIVSYGLIGYE
+155 KTALFIVSYLLIGYE
-170 ILIIAFKNILRGEV
+170 ILIVAFRNILGGEV

-189 LMAVATV
+189 LMAVATI

-201 KEYPEAVAVMLFYKI
+201 KQYPEAVAVMLFYKI
-216 GEIFQDYAID
+216 GEIFQDYAVD

-231 IANLVDIRPEFANV
+231 IADIVDIRPEFANL
-245 KKDENVEKVSPEQV
+245 KKDENIEKVSPEQV
-259 EIGDI
+259 NVGDI
-264 IIVKPGEKVP
+264 IIVKPGEKIP
-274 LDGEVIDGES
+274 LDGEVIEGQS

-297 RKVEKGDIV
+297 KKVEEGDIV

-314 SLLTV
+314 SLLTI

-367 ALAILPPIISGTYDF
+367 ALAILPPVITGTYNF
-382 SEWIYRALVFL
+382 SEWVYRALVFL

-425 GNYLEALENTE
+425 GNYLEALQDTE
-436 IVVFDKTG
+436 VVVFDKTG
-444 TLTEGVFEVSEVKTY
+444 TLTEGVFEVSKVKTY
-459 KDIEE
+459 NDIKE

-485 IIKYYGKDVDKQE
+485 IIKYYGKDIDKKE

-507 HGVRALLGEDE
+507 HGVRTLLGEDE

-525 LMELNKVNYE
+525 LMESNGVEYE
-535 KANKFGTV
+535 KANEYGTV
-543 VYVALNKN
+543 VYVSLNKK
-551 YCGYIIISDR
+551 YYGYIIISDK

-569 IKELKNKGIKKTIML
+569 IRELKNKGIKKTVML

-589 SAGEKIGKEL
+589 LAGEKIGKEL
-599 LLDEVYT
+599 SLDEVHT
-606 DLLPENKIEELEKLF
+606 DLLPENKIEEIEKLF
-621 SQKSPK
+621 SQKSSK

-689 VWENIIFSLGI
+689 VWQNIIFSLGI
-700 KFVVLSLG
+700 KLVVLILG

-737 K
+737 KI

>member
-1 MNSEKKLEL
+1 MNNEEKLEL

-28 NKLKYVE
+28 NKLEDVE

-41 VNKVL
+41 ANKVL
-46 TINLEDLNK
+46 TIKFRNLNK
-55 REYVMKE
+55 KNIIMKDT
-62 ARGIVNKLEP
+62 RSIVNKLEP
-72 HVKVFERNEDLK
+72 HVKVLERQKNLRRKKPIE
-84 EMRHSQNKVCE
+84 EQVCSCSQGEHCHN
-95 CSEKDHNHSHDHDNN
+95 SEKT
-110 HGHSHSHGHS
+110 HSHGHS
-120 HGESN
+120 YDHGETKL
-125 FGNEKISK
+125 GNESISK
-133 ISMAIGIVLA
+133 ISMAIGIILA
-143 IIAFFIK
+143 IVAFLIK
-150 DESSL
+150 DEESL
-155 KITLFIVSYGLIGYE
+155 KTSLFIVSYILVGYE
-170 ILIIAFKNILRGEV
+170 IIIIALKNILRGEI

-189 LMAVATV
+189 LMAVATI

-201 KEYPEAVAVMLFYKI
+201 KEYPEAVAVMVFYKI
-216 GEIFQDYAID
+216 GEIFQDYAVD
-226 HSRKS
+226 HSRRS

-245 KKDENVEKVSPEQV
+245 KKGENIEMMSPEEVQ
-259 EIGDI
+259 IGDI

-274 LDGEVIDGES
+274 LDGEIIEGQS

-297 RKVEKGDIV
+297 RKVEKGDVV

-314 SLLTV
+314 SLLTI
-319 KVTKTFGQSA
+319 KVTKNFGQSA

-342 RKAPTEN
+342 KKAPTEN
-349 FITKFARY
+349 FITKFAKY
-357 YTPVVVFSAI
+357 YTPAVVFSAL
-367 ALAILPPIISGTYDF
+367 ALAVLPPIILGSYEF
-382 SEWIYRALVFL
+382 SKWIYRALVFL

-417 RNGILVKG
+417 RNGILIKG
-425 GNYLEALENTE
+425 GNYLEALQNVE
-436 IVVFDKTG
+436 IAVFDKTG
-444 TLTEGVFEVSEVKTY
+444 TLTEGVFEVSQVKTH
-459 KDIEE
+459 KDIKE
-464 DELIKLASLG
+464 DELIRLASLG

-485 IIKYYGKDVDKQE
+485 IVNYYGKDIDKQE

-507 HGVRALLGEDE
+507 HGIRALLDEGE

-525 LMELNKVNYE
+525 LMELKEVNYE
-535 KANKFGTV
+535 KTKDFGTV

-551 YCGYIIISDR
+551 YLGYIIISDR

-569 IKELKNKGIKKTIML
+569 IKELKNMGVKKTVML

-589 SAGEKIGKEL
+589 SAGERIGKEL
-599 LLDEVYT
+599 ALDEVHT

-621 SQKSPK
+621 SQKSLG

-669 QDNPFKI
+669 EDNPFKI
-676 IKGIEIAKRTKKI
+676 IKGIEIAKKTKKI
-689 VWENIIFSLGI
+689 VWQNIIFSLGV
-700 KFVVLSLG
+700 KFVVLTLG

-723 GVTLIAVLNSMRAL
+723 GVTLIAVLNSMRTL

>member
-1 MNSEKKLEL
+1 MNNEEKLEL

-28 NKLKYVE
+28 NKLEDVE

-46 TINLEDLNK
+46 TIKFRNLNK
-55 REYVMKE
+55 KNIIMKDT
-62 ARGIVNKLEP
+62 RNIVNKLEP
-72 HVKVFERNEDLK
+72 HVKVLERQKNLRRKKPIE
-84 EMRHSQNKVCE
+84 EQVCSCSQGEHCHN
-95 CSEKDHNHSHDHDNN
+95 SEKT
-110 HGHSHSHGHS
+110 HSHGHS
-120 HGESN
+120 HDHGETKL
-125 FGNEKISK
+125 GNESISK
-133 ISMAIGIVLA
+133 ISMAIGIILA
-143 IIAFFIK
+143 IVAFLIK
-150 DESSL
+150 DEESL
-155 KITLFIVSYGLIGYE
+155 KTSLFIVSYILVGYE
-170 ILIIAFKNILRGEV
+170 IIIIALKNILRGEI

-189 LMAVATV
+189 LMAVATI

-201 KEYPEAVAVMLFYKI
+201 KEYPEAVAVMVFYKI
-216 GEIFQDYAID
+216 GEIFQDYAVD
-226 HSRKS
+226 HSRRS

-245 KKDENVEKVSPEQV
+245 KKGENIEMMSPEEVQ
-259 EIGDI
+259 IGDI

-274 LDGEVIDGES
+274 LDGEIIEGQS

-297 RKVEKGDIV
+297 RKVEKGDVV

-314 SLLTV
+314 SLLTI
-319 KVTKTFGQSA
+319 KVTKNFGQSA

-342 RKAPTEN
+342 KKAPTEN
-349 FITKFARY
+349 FITKFAKY
-357 YTPVVVFSAI
+357 YTPAVVFSAL
-367 ALAILPPIISGTYDF
+367 ALAVLPPIILGSYEF
-382 SEWIYRALVFL
+382 SKWIYRALVFL

-417 RNGILVKG
+417 RNGILIKG
-425 GNYLEALENTE
+425 GNYLEALQNVE
-436 IVVFDKTG
+436 IAVFDKTG
-444 TLTEGVFEVSEVKTY
+444 TLTEGVFEVSQVKTH
-459 KDIEE
+459 KDIKE
-464 DELIKLASLG
+464 DELIRLASLG

-485 IIKYYGKDVDKQE
+485 IVNYYGKDIDKQE

-507 HGVRALLGEDE
+507 HGIRALLDEGE

-525 LMELNKVNYE
+525 LMELKEVNYE
-535 KANKFGTV
+535 KTKDFGTI

-551 YCGYIIISDR
+551 YLGYIIISDR

-569 IKELKNKGIKKTIML
+569 IKELKNMGVKKTVML

-589 SAGEKIGKEL
+589 SAGERIGKEL
-599 LLDEVYT
+599 ALDEVHT

-621 SQKSPK
+621 SQKSLG

-669 QDNPFKI
+669 EDNPFKI
-676 IKGIEIAKRTKKI
+676 IKGIEIAKKTKKI
-689 VWENIIFSLGI
+689 VWQNIIFSLGV
-700 KFVVLSLG
+700 KFVVLTLG

-723 GVTLIAVLNSMRAL
+723 GVTLIAVLNSMRTL

>member
-1 MNSEKKLEL
+1 MNNEEKLEL

-28 NKLKYVE
+28 NKLEDVE

-41 VNKVL
+41 ANKVL
-46 TINLEDLNK
+46 TIKFRNLNK
-55 REYVMKE
+55 KNIIMKDT
-62 ARGIVNKLEP
+62 RSIVNKLEP
-72 HVKVFERNEDLK
+72 HVKVLERQKNLRRTKPIE
-84 EMRHSQNKVCE
+84 EQVCSCSQGEHCHN
-95 CSEKDHNHSHDHDNN
+95 SEKA
-110 HGHSHSHGHS
+110 HSHGHS
-120 HGESN
+120 HAHGETKL
-125 FGNEKISK
+125 GNESISK
-133 ISMAIGIVLA
+133 ISMAIGIILA
-143 IIAFFIK
+143 IAAFLIK
-150 DESSL
+150 DEESL
-155 KITLFIVSYGLIGYE
+155 KTSLFIVSYILVGYE
-170 ILIIAFKNILRGEV
+170 IIIIALKNILRGEI

-189 LMAVATV
+189 LMAVATI

-201 KEYPEAVAVMLFYKI
+201 KEYPEAVAVMVFYKI
-216 GEIFQDYAID
+216 GEIFQDYAVD
-226 HSRKS
+226 HSRRS

-245 KKDENVEKVSPEQV
+245 KKGENIEMMSPEEVQ
-259 EIGDI
+259 IGDI

-274 LDGEVIDGES
+274 LDGEIIEGQS

-297 RKVEKGDIV
+297 RKVEKGDVV

-314 SLLTV
+314 SLLTI
-319 KVTKTFGQSA
+319 KVTKNFGQSA

-342 RKAPTEN
+342 KKAPTEN
-349 FITKFARY
+349 FITKFAKY
-357 YTPVVVFSAI
+357 YTPAVVFSAL
-367 ALAILPPIISGTYDF
+367 ALAVLPPIILGSYEF
-382 SEWIYRALVFL
+382 SKWIYRALVFL

-417 RNGILVKG
+417 RNGILIKG
-425 GNYLEALENTE
+425 GNYLEALQNVE
-436 IVVFDKTG
+436 IAVFDKTG
-444 TLTEGVFEVSEVKTY
+444 TLTEGVFEVSQVKTH
-459 KDIEE
+459 KDIKE
-464 DELIKLASLG
+464 DELIRLASLG

-485 IIKYYGKDVDKQE
+485 IVNYYGKDIDKQE

-507 HGVRALLGEDE
+507 HGIRALLDEGE

-525 LMELNKVNYE
+525 LMELKEVNYE
-535 KANKFGTV
+535 KTKDFGTI

-551 YCGYIIISDR
+551 YLGYIIISDR

-569 IKELKNKGIKKTIML
+569 IKELKNMGVKKTVML

-589 SAGEKIGKEL
+589 SAGERIGKEL
-599 LLDEVYT
+599 ALDEVHT
-606 DLLPENKIEELEKLF
+606 DLLPEDKIEELEKLF
-621 SQKSPK
+621 SQKSLG

-669 QDNPFKI
+669 EDNPFKI
-676 IKGIEIAKRTKKI
+676 IKGIEIAKKTKKI
-689 VWENIIFSLGI
+689 VWQNIIFSLGV
-700 KFVVLSLG
+700 KFVVLTLG

-723 GVTLIAVLNSMRAL
+723 GVTLIAVLNSMRTL